1 MSTVEAI
8 CLVGW
13 GAIGQRVAAL
23 LKARGANVR
32 IVGIAVRDPREIEGT
47 MPEGAVHVA
56 GPEALAATGATLVV
70 EAASRESVLPYARA
84 AFAAGV
90 GSAFAAGMDFAVSS
104 TSALVDRAVL
114 NELVET
120 ARRKGAK
127 LFVPPGALGGID
139 ALSAASRLGL
149 DAVEHVII
157 KPAKAWR
164 GTPAEERCRLDDLRR
179 AETFFEGSAA
189 EAATAFPQNANVAAT
204 TSLAGIG
211 MERTRVRLVADP
223 DATENT
229 HRIHATGAFG
239 TLEIRLQN
247 RPLATNPKS
256 SEMTALNLV
265 RMIENRSNPLVL

>member
-1 MSTVEAI
+1 MSTVESI

-23 LKARGANVR
+23 LKARGANAR
-32 IVGIAVRDPREIEGT
+32 IVGIAVRDAKEVEGT

-56 GPEALAATGATLVV
+56 GPEALAAIGATLVV
-70 EAASRESVLPYARA
+70 EAASRESVLPFARA
-84 AFAAGV
+84 AL
-90 GSAFAAGMDFAVSS
+90 SAGMDFAVSS
-104 TSALVDRAVL
+104 TSALVDAAVL
-114 NELVET
+114 DELVGL
-120 ARRKGAK
+120 ARRNDCK
-127 LFVPPGALGGID
+127 LIIPPGALGGID
-139 ALSAASRLGL
+139 ALSAAARLGL
-149 DAVEHVII
+149 DSVEHVIT
-157 KPAKAWR
+157 KPARAWL
-164 GTPAEERCRLDDLRR
+164 GTPAQERCRLGELEE
-179 AETFFEGSAA
+179 AVAFFEGSAA

-211 MERTRVRLVADP
+211 MQRTRVRLVADP
-223 DATENT
+223 KATENM
-229 HRIHATGAFG
+229 HCIHAHGAFG

>member
-13 GAIGQRVAAL
+13 GAIGQRAAAL
-23 LKARGANVR
+23 LKERGASAR
-32 IVGIAVRDPREIEGT
+32 IVGIAVRDPKEVEGT
-47 MPEGAVHVA
+47 MPEGAVHLA
-56 GPEALAATGATLVV
+56 SPEALAATGATLVV
-70 EAASRESVLPYARA
+70 EAASRESVLPFARA
-84 AFAAGV
+84 AL
-90 GSAFAAGMDFAVSS
+90 AAGMDFAVTS
-104 TSALVDRAVL
+104 TSALVEVAVL
-114 NELVET
+114 DELVEL
-120 ARRKGAK
+120 ARRNGRK
-127 LFVPPGALGGID
+127 LIIPPGALGGID

-149 DAVEHVII
+149 DRVEHVIT
-157 KPAKAWR
+157 KPAKAWF
-164 GTPAEERCRLDDLRR
+164 GTPAEQCCRL
-179 AETFFEGSAA
+179 AELQEAEVFFEGSAA

-223 DATENT
+223 KAVENM
-229 HRIHATGAFG
+229 HIIRAHGAFG

-265 RMIENRSNPLVL
+265 RLIENRTAALVI

>member
-23 LKARGANVR
+23 LKERGAHAR
-32 IVGIAVRDPREIEGT
+32 IVGGAVRDPREDEGT
-47 MPEGAVHVA
+47 MPDGAVHVA

-70 EAASRESVLPYARA
+70 EAASRESVLPFARA
-84 AFAAGV
+84 ALT
-90 GSAFAAGMDFAVSS
+90 AGMDFAVSS
-104 TSALVDRAVL
+104 TSALVDAAVL
-114 NELVET
+114 DDLVGT
-120 ARRKGAK
+120 ARRNGRK
-127 LFVPPGALGGID
+127 LIVPPGALGGID

-149 DAVEHVII
+149 DSVEHVIT
-157 KPAKAWR
+157 KPARAWL
-164 GTPAEERCRLDDLRR
+164 GTPAEQRCRLAELTE

-189 EAATAFPQNANVAAT
+189 EAATVFPQNANVAAT

-223 DATENT
+223 KAVENM
-229 HRIHATGAFG
+229 HCIHATGAFG

-247 RPLATNPKS
+247 RPLASNPKS

-265 RMIENRSNPLVL
+265 RMIENRTAALVL

>member
-23 LKARGANVR
+23 LKERGASAR
-32 IVGIAVRDPREIEGT
+32 IVGIAVRDPKEVEGT
-47 MPEGAVHVA
+47 MPEGAVHLA
-56 GPEALAATGATLVV
+56 SPEALAATGATLVV
-70 EAASRESVLPYARA
+70 EAASRESVLPFARA
-84 AFAAGV
+84 ALT
-90 GSAFAAGMDFAVSS
+90 AGMDFAVTS
-104 TSALVDRAVL
+104 TSALVETAVL
-114 NELVET
+114 DELVGL
-120 ARRKGAK
+120 ARQNGCK
-127 LFVPPGALGGID
+127 LIVPPGALGGMD

-149 DAVEHVII
+149 DSVEHVIT
-157 KPAKAWR
+157 KPAIAWL
-164 GTPAEERCRLDDLRR
+164 GTAAENLCRLAQLQE

-189 EAATAFPQNANVAAT
+189 EAATTFPQNANVAAT

-223 DATENT
+223 KAVENM
-229 HRIHATGAFG
+229 HSIRAHGAFG

-265 RMIENRSNPLVL
+265 RLIENRTNPLVL

>member
-23 LKARGANVR
+23 LKERGASAR
-32 IVGIAVRDPREIEGT
+32 IIGIAVRDPKEVEGI
-47 MPEGAVHVA
+47 MPEGAVHLSS
-56 GPEALAATGATLVV
+56 PEALAATGATLVV
-70 EAASRESVLPYARA
+70 EAASRESVLPFARA
-84 AFAAGV
+84 AL
-90 GSAFAAGMDFAVSS
+90 AAGMDFAVTS
-104 TSALVDRAVL
+104 TSALVDVAVL
-114 NELVET
+114 DELVEL
-120 ARRKGAK
+120 ARRNGSK
-127 LFVPPGALGGID
+127 LIIPPGALGGID

-149 DAVEHVII
+149 DSVEHVIT
-157 KPAKAWR
+157 KPARAWL
-164 GTPAEERCRLDDLRR
+164 GTPAEKLCRLTELQE
-179 AETFFEGSAA
+179 AEAFFEGSAA

-211 MERTRVRLVADP
+211 MDRTRVRLVADP
-223 DATENT
+223 KAVENM
-229 HRIHATGAFG
+229 HSICARGPFG

-265 RMIENRSNPLVL
+265 RLIENRTNPLVL

>member
-23 LKARGANVR
+23 LKARGANAR
-32 IVGIAVRDPREIEGT
+32 IVGIAVRDPREVEGT
-47 MPEGAVHVA
+47 MPEGAVHVT
-56 GPEALAATGATLVV
+56 GPETLAATGATLVI
-70 EAASRESVLPYARA
+70 EAASRESVLPFARA
-84 AFAAGV
+84 ALT
-90 GSAFAAGMDFAVSS
+90 AGMDFAVTS
-104 TSALVDRAVL
+104 TSALVDVAVL
-114 NELVET
+114 DELVET
-120 ARRKGAK
+120 ARRNGRK
-127 LFVPPGALGGID
+127 LIVPPGALGGID

-149 DAVEHVII
+149 DGVEHVIT
-157 KPAKAWR
+157 KPARAWL
-164 GTPAEERCRLDDLRR
+164 GTPAEERCRLADLTE

-211 MERTRVRLVADP
+211 VQRTRVRLVADP
-223 DATENT
+223 EATENT

-239 TLEIRLQN
+239 KMEICLQN

-265 RMIENRSNPLVL
+265 RMIENRTGALVL

>member
-23 LKARGANVR
+23 LKARGAHAK
-32 IVGIAVRDPREIEGT
+32 IVGIAVRDPGEIAGT
-47 MPEGAVHVA
+47 MPEGAVHVG

-70 EAASRESVLPYARA
+70 EAASRESVLPYALA
-84 AFAAGV
+84 
-90 GSAFAAGMDFAVSS
+90 AFAAGMDFAVSS
-104 TSALVDRAVL
+104 TSALVDAAVL

-120 ARRKGAK
+120 ARRNGAK
-127 LFVPPGALGGID
+127 LIVPPGALGGID

-164 GTPAEERCRLDDLRR
+164 GTPAEERCRLDDLQQ

-189 EAATAFPQNANVAAT
+189 EAATIFPQNANVAAT
-204 TSLAGIG
+204 TSLAGLG
-211 MERTRVRLVADP
+211 MERTRVRLIADP
-223 DATENT
+223 EATGNM
-229 HRIHATGAFG
+229 HHIHATGAFG

-265 RMIENRSNPLVL
+265 RMIENRTSPLVL